1 MTLKIS
7 RYLLV
12 YAKDFRAFGVAD
24 IRRMTAATSAVTYS
38 WPPVHRVAVVCT
50 GKATLLLCAEY

>member
-38 WPPVHRVAVVCT
+38 CPAVHRVAVVCT
-50 GKATLLLCAEY
+50 GKATLLL